1 MANSMT
7 HARNW
12 RVLSTLPSTIKWN
25 SVLFIQM
32 IEDDNISLCTR
43 ASPSISSSSHSVRCW
58 LKKEFPFL
66 TRDSSF
72 CFCTLVLQEKVIDF
86 CVISGSLEKHNTSLE
101 LKKAGAAVF
110 YYHFSASFFL
120 LAGAVRTL
128 ASNGCGAVCEN
139 KRTRCTLSDRT
150 RFPLKSKLD
159 TVKSQAV
166 ARLGQQHVLVISTP
180 KSLNSSTSWL
190 IPTCRYVS
198 KVCFIKTDTLYID
211 GNL

>member
-7 HARNW
+7 HRRNW
-12 RVLSTLPSTIKWN
+12 RVLSTLPSAIKWN

-43 ASPSISSSSHSVRCW
+43 ASPSISSSHSVRCW

-66 TRDSSF
+66 HRDSSF

-110 YYHFSASFFL
+110 YYHFSASFFYQLGL
-120 LAGAVRTL
+120 LELLLPMDVEQCVRIRERDAHYPIGPDFLSSKNQIFIFHRIETL
-128 ASNGCGAVCEN
+128 MVWGR
-139 KRTRCTLSDRT
+139 K
-150 RFPLKSKLD
+150 
-159 TVKSQAV
+159 
-166 ARLGQQHVLVISTP
+166 
-180 KSLNSSTSWL
+180 
-190 IPTCRYVS
+190 
-198 KVCFIKTDTLYID
+198 
-211 GNL
+211 

>member
-1 MANSMT
+1 M
-7 HARNW
+7 
-12 RVLSTLPSTIKWN
+12 LPSTINWI

-110 YYHFSASFFL
+110 YYHFSASFFYL
-120 LAGAVRTL
+120 LGLLELLLPMDVEQCVRIRERD
-128 ASNGCGAVCEN
+128 AHYPIGQDF
-139 KRTRCTLSDRT
+139 LS
-150 RFPLKSKLD
+150 
-159 TVKSQAV
+159 
-166 ARLGQQHVLVISTP
+166 
-180 KSLNSSTSWL
+180 
-190 IPTCRYVS
+190 S
-198 KVCFIKTDTLYID
+198 KVATFLKGSLDSIPSPSVNIQIMCGKNFLEV
-211 GNL
+211 